1 MLSKMRRV
9 LGIAAVAAGIL
20 FILIGANEADWET
33 QTYMASNRWME
44 YLATGAALVLIGT
57 IAGGRKHEV

>member
-9 LGIAAVAAGIL
+9 LGIAAVAAGVL

-33 QTYMASNRWME
+33 QTYMASKRWME

-57 IAGGRKHEV
+57 IAGGKHEV